1 MPQADAKGI
10 GKVLGEQGNVSPLG
24 VSDTHMNLDE
34 SQVGSHGL
42 VNTGVFPP
50 NLKLPYLKKAP
61 PLGLLTV
68 KCIFESE
75 SQMLRSG
82 YFEREIL
89 SPTTAA
95 MVEPGA
101 M

>member
-1 MPQADAKGI
+1 
-10 GKVLGEQGNVSPLG
+10 
-24 VSDTHMNLDE
+24 MNLDK
-34 SQVGSHGL
+34 SQVGSHGP
-42 VNTGVFPP
+42 VNTGVFLP
-50 NLKLPYLKKAP
+50 NFKLPYLKKAP
-61 PLGLLTV
+61 PIGLLTV

-89 SPTTAA
+89 SPATAA
-95 MVEPGA
+95 TVEPGA